1 MKTKAL
7 ILIAFAAII
16 TLSFSFAASNR
27 SEKITVKESAT
38 TQIDQRAGEPI
49 GGFIA
54 EDKL

>member
-1 MKTKAL
+1 MKIKSL
-7 ILIAFAAII
+7 LLIAFAAII

-27 SEKITVKESAT
+27 SEKITVKETAT

-49 GGFIA
+49 GGFVA

>member
-1 MKTKAL
+1 MKTKSL

-27 SEKITVKESAT
+27 SETSIAKEAVNT
-38 TQIDQRAGEPI
+38 EVNQHANEPI

>member
-7 ILIAFAAII
+7 ILIAFAAVI

-27 SEKITVKESAT
+27 SEKIRAKKT
-38 TQIDQRAGEPI
+38 TPVQEYQHTNEPI
-49 GGFIA
+49 GGFIS

>member
-16 TLSFSFAASNR
+16 TFSFSFAASNA
-27 SEKITVKESAT
+27 SQKISVKESAA
-38 TQIDQRAGEPI
+38 TQVEQNANEPI

-54 EDKL
+54 EDKF